1 MTIAKQ
7 LWSNGKREKECEVV
21 RIRKS
26 LSIFSSLLAASLVL
40 TALPAQAADQGITSS
55 EIVFGMQLPQTGP
68 ASPGYNKVDDAIRA
82 YFDYVN
88 SKGGVNGRDLR
99 LVAEDDTYSPGVTIS
114 TLSKLINEDKV
125 FGMIGNV
132 GTQTHLAVI
141 DRINRDAIPDLFTLS
156 GYSNF
161 YNNPKK
167 YPTTFGGLGTY
178 VAESKIV
185 GEYVKKTFPGKKV
198 GILYQTDDFG
208 RNCLAGFNAVGL
220 TFEKGKTA
228 ANFIAGTQGSIGLA
242 SQLTQLKAN
251 GVEVVLFAAVAS
263 AFAVA
268 VSTAN
273 AIGYKPANWV
283 VTSVGADATTFQTIL
298 GARGVPAATSAA
310 LLNGVITASFA
321 PAPTDATDPYV
332 TAFKKINDEFNKGAD
347 KRWDNNIFIGMNN
360 AYLLVQAL
368 NGVGKNLTRK
378 NLTSYL
384 ETNGKKMSGAA
395 FAPLGY
401 SKSSHEGFVGYWIGK
416 YDTQTN
422 ITPVDGKRV
431 VYTTD
436 SGKGAV
442 KVLSDKT
449 FTRAP
454 VPADTIAKGV
464 K

>member
-1 MTIAKQ
+1 M
-7 LWSNGKREKECEVV
+7 
-21 RIRKS
+21 
-26 LSIFSSLLAASLVL
+26 L
-40 TALPAQAADQGITSS
+40 TALPAKASDPGITSN
-55 EIVFGMQLPQTGP
+55 EIVFGMQLPQTGA
-68 ASPGYNKVDDAIRA
+68 ASPGYNKVDDATRA

-88 SKGGVNGRDLR
+88 SKGGVNGRNLR
-99 LVAEDDTYSPGVTIS
+99 LVAKDDVYNAGI
-114 TLSKLINEDKV
+114 TLTSVAELINDDKV
-125 FGMIGNV
+125 FGFIGNV
-132 GTQTHLAVI
+132 GTPTQSAVI
-141 DRINRDAIPDLFTLS
+141 DRINRDGIPHLFTLT
-156 GYSNF
+156 GYSKF
-161 YNNPKK
+161 YSNPKK

-178 VAESKIV
+178 FAESKIV
-185 GEYVKKTFPGKKV
+185 GEYVKKTFAGKKV

-208 RNCLAGFNAVGL
+208 RDALAGFNQVGL
-220 TFEKGKTA
+220 RFEDGKTA
-228 ANFIAGTQGSIGLA
+228 AKFVSGTQGSLGLT
-242 SQLTQLKAN
+242 SQLNQLKSN

-263 AFAVA
+263 ALAIA
-268 VSTAN
+268 ITTAN

-321 PAPTDATDPYV
+321 PAPTDAADPYV
-332 TAFKKINDEFNKGAD
+332 TAFKKINDEFNKGPD
-347 KRWDNNIFIGMNN
+347 KRWDNNILIGMNS

-368 NGVGKNLTRK
+368 NGAGKNVTRK
-378 NLTSYL
+378 NLISYL

-401 SKSSHEGFVGYWIGK
+401 SKSSHEGYVGYWIGK
-416 YDTQTN
+416 YDAQTN

-436 SGKGAV
+436 SAKGAV
-442 KVLSDKT
+442 KVLSEKT
-449 FTRAP
+449 FKRAS

>member
-1 MTIAKQ
+1 MK
-7 LWSNGKREKECEVV
+7 
-21 RIRKS
+21 IRKTS
-26 LSIFSSLLAASLVL
+26 SIFSTILAASLVL
-40 TALPAQAADQGITSS
+40 TALPAKASDPGITSS
-55 EIVFGMQLPQTGP
+55 EIVFGMQLPQTGA
-68 ASPGYNKVDDAIRA
+68 ASPGYNKVDDATRA

-88 SKGGVNGRDLR
+88 SKGGVNGRNLR
-99 LVAEDDTYSPGVTIS
+99 LVAKDDVYNAGN
-114 TLSKLINEDKV
+114 TLTSVAELINDDKV
-125 FGMIGNV
+125 FGFLGNV
-132 GTQTHLAVI
+132 GTPTQSAVI
-141 DRINRDAIPDLFTLS
+141 DRINRDGIPHLFTLT

-178 VAESKIV
+178 FAESKIV
-185 GEYVKKTFPGKKV
+185 GEYVKKTFAGKKV

-208 RNCLAGFNAVGL
+208 RDALAGFNQVGL
-220 TFEKGKTA
+220 RFEDGKTA
-228 ANFIAGTQGSIGLA
+228 AKFVSGTQGSLGLT
-242 SQLTQLKAN
+242 SQLNQLKTN

-263 AFAVA
+263 ALAIA

-298 GARGVPAATSAA
+298 GARGVLPAQSAA

-321 PAPTDATDPYV
+321 PAPTEATDPYV
-332 TAFKKINDEFNKGAD
+332 AAFKKINDEFNKGPD
-347 KRWDNNIFIGMNN
+347 KRWDNNILIGMNN

-368 NGVGKNLTRK
+368 HGVGKNVTRK
-378 NLTSYL
+378 NLISYL
-384 ETNGKKMSGAA
+384 ETNGKKMSGVA
-395 FAPLGY
+395 FSPLGY
-401 SKSSHEGFVGYWIGK
+401 SKSSHAGYIGYWIGK
-416 YDTQTN
+416 YDAQTN
-422 ITPVDGKRV
+422 ITPVDAKRV

-442 KVLSDKT
+442 KVLSEKT
-449 FTRAP
+449 FKRAP

>member
-1 MTIAKQ
+1 MK
-7 LWSNGKREKECEVV
+7 
-21 RIRKS
+21 IRKTS
-26 LSIFSSLLAASLVL
+26 SIFSTILAASLVL
-40 TALPAQAADQGITSS
+40 TALPAKASDPGITSN

-68 ASPGYNKVDDAIRA
+68 ASPGYNKVDDATRA

-88 SKGGVNGRDLR
+88 SKGGVNGRNLR
-99 LVAEDDTYSPGVTIS
+99 LVAKDDVYNAGI
-114 TLSKLINEDKV
+114 TLTSVAELINDDKV
-125 FGMIGNV
+125 FGFIGNV
-132 GTQTHLAVI
+132 GTQTQSAVI
-141 DRINRDAIPDLFTLS
+141 DRINRDGIPHLFTLT

-178 VAESKIV
+178 FAESKIV
-185 GEYVKKTFPGKKV
+185 GEYVKKTFAGKKV

-208 RNCLAGFNAVGL
+208 RNALAGFNQVGL
-220 TFEKGKTA
+220 RFEEGKTA
-228 ANFIAGTQGSIGLA
+228 AKFVAGTQGSIGLT
-242 SQLTQLKAN
+242 SQLNQLKSN

-263 AFAVA
+263 ALAIA
-268 VSTAN
+268 ITTAN

-298 GARGVPAATSAA
+298 GARGVPAASSAA

-321 PAPTDATDPYV
+321 PAPTEATDPYV
-332 TAFKKINDEFNKGAD
+332 AAFKKINDEFNKGPD
-347 KRWDNNIFIGMNN
+347 KRWDNNILIGMQN

-368 NGVGKNLTRK
+368 HGVGKNVTRK
-378 NLTSYL
+378 NLISYL

-395 FAPLGY
+395 FTPLGY
-401 SKSSHEGFVGYWIGK
+401 SKSSHAGYIGYWIGK
-416 YDTQTN
+416 YDAQTN
-422 ITPVDGKRV
+422 ITPVDAKRV
-431 VYTTD
+431 IYTTD

-442 KVLSDKT
+442 RVLTDKT
-449 FTRAP
+449 FKRAP

>member
-1 MTIAKQ
+1 MK
-7 LWSNGKREKECEVV
+7 
-21 RIRKS
+21 IRKTS
-26 LSIFSSLLAASLVL
+26 SIFSTILAASLVL
-40 TALPAQAADQGITSS
+40 TALPAKASDPGITSN

-68 ASPGYNKVDDAIRA
+68 ASPGYNKVDDATRA

-88 SKGGVNGRDLR
+88 SKGGVNGRNLR
-99 LVAEDDTYSPGVTIS
+99 LVAKDDVYNAGN
-114 TLSKLINEDKV
+114 TLTSVAELINDDKV
-125 FGMIGNV
+125 FGFIGNV
-132 GTQTHLAVI
+132 GTQTQSAVI
-141 DRINRDAIPDLFTLS
+141 DRINRDGIPHLFTLT

-161 YNNPKK
+161 YNNPKV

-178 VAESKIV
+178 FAESKIV
-185 GEYVKKTFPGKKV
+185 GEYVKKTFAGKKV

-208 RNCLAGFNAVGL
+208 RNALAGFNQVGL
-220 TFEKGKTA
+220 RFEEGKTA
-228 ANFIAGTQGSIGLA
+228 AKFVAGTQGSLGLT
-242 SQLTQLKAN
+242 SQLNQLKSN

-263 AFAVA
+263 ALAIA

-298 GARGVPAATSAA
+298 GARGVPAASSAA

-321 PAPTDATDPYV
+321 PAPTEATDPYV
-332 TAFKKINDEFNKGAD
+332 AAFKKINDEFNKGPD
-347 KRWDNNIFIGMNN
+347 KRWDNNILIGMNN

-368 NGVGKNLTRK
+368 HGVGKNVTRK
-378 NLTSYL
+378 NLISYL

-395 FAPLGY
+395 FSPLGY
-401 SKSSHEGFVGYWIGK
+401 SKSSHAGYIGYWIGK
-416 YDTQTN
+416 YDAQTN
-422 ITPVDGKRV
+422 ITPVDAKRV
-431 VYTTD
+431 IYTTD

-442 KVLSDKT
+442 RVLTDKT
-449 FTRAP
+449 FKRAP

>member
-1 MTIAKQ
+1 MTIAKP

-220 TFEKGKTA
+220 C
-228 ANFIAGTQGSIGLA
+228 I
-242 SQLTQLKAN
+242 
-251 GVEVVLFAAVAS
+251 
-263 AFAVA
+263 
-268 VSTAN
+268 
-273 AIGYKPANWV
+273 
-283 VTSVGADATTFQTIL
+283 TS
-298 GARGVPAATSAA
+298 
-310 LLNGVITASFA
+310 
-321 PAPTDATDPYV
+321 
-332 TAFKKINDEFNKGAD
+332 FK
-347 KRWDNNIFIGMNN
+347 M
-360 AYLLVQAL
+360 
-368 NGVGKNLTRK
+368 
-378 NLTSYL
+378 
-384 ETNGKKMSGAA
+384 
-395 FAPLGY
+395 
-401 SKSSHEGFVGYWIGK
+401 
-416 YDTQTN
+416 
-422 ITPVDGKRV
+422 
-431 VYTTD
+431 
-436 SGKGAV
+436 
-442 KVLSDKT
+442 
-449 FTRAP
+449 
-454 VPADTIAKGV
+454 
-464 K
+464 